1 MRKNSF
7 FKVAAVVICLAFI
20 TVLVPG
26 LNSAEKKIQKFEG
39 KPLLM
44 KPLLLLY
51 SIFPFFNSIFDI
63 GNDEIPLNKVSSGNS
78 TGKVRITG
86 GIPQPKPSGGD

>member
-1 MRKNSF
+1 MRKNLLS
-7 FKVAAVVICLAFI
+7 KAMAIAICLAFI
-20 TVLVPG
+20 TLFVPG
-26 LNSAEKKIQKFEG
+26 LNSAEKKAQKSEG

-51 SIFPFFNSIFDI
+51 SIFPFFNSLFDI
-63 GNDEIPLNKVSSGNS
+63 GNDEIPSKIVSGSNS
-78 TGKVRITG
+78 SGKVRITG